1 MTKMSYSSR
10 SCRLGVSCLT
20 QYICRNGLR
29 RKVNNWRHLENPT
42 ISIQKIHVD
51 NNKSYLYYKF
61 DFTSNTTLTWI
72 SIAEVK
78 LFGSKSEIP

>member
-42 ISIQKIHVD
+42 ISIPKERHF
-51 NNKSYLYYKF
+51 S
-61 DFTSNTTLTWI
+61 
-72 SIAEVK
+72 
-78 LFGSKSEIP
+78 GIP